1 MKYKKKP
8 LQLLQRTSEPDDSK
22 QSVPVVFVDLET
34 FAATGAIDVI
44 AAEPVVIL
52 PRIHELT
59 YVPAPEGLQ

>member
-1 MKYKKKP
+1 MKYEKKP

-44 AAEPVVIL
+44 AAEPVV
-52 PRIHELT
+52 R
-59 YVPAPEGLQ
+59 APCQAG